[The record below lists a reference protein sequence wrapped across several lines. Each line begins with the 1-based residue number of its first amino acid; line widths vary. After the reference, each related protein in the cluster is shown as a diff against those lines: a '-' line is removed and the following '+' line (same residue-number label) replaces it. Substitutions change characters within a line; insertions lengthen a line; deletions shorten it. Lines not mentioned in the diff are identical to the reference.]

1 MSDVLATIPLSA
13 IRVFEAAARLGSF
26 TRAAEELG
34 MTQAAVS
41 WQVKALERRLD
52 LNLFQ
57 RRARDVAL
65 TPSGERLARGASEA
79 MAALR
84 SAISDLTDTG
94 DGVLAITTLQTF
106 ATHWLA
112 PRLGSFQLAHPKIAV
127 RVETGAQTIDL
138 ARSAFDVGLR
148 TGGGNWPGLE
158 TVRLFPSLFTP
169 LCTPQV
175 LASLG
180 EVKGPADLLD
190 APRIGL
196 DDEWAA
202 WFAAAGVTVPPAS
215 GTGQL
220 RLAADAQAL
229 EVAAA
234 LAHQGVVLASPIMF
248 SAEIAAGR
256 LVQPFDIVV
265 PMGGGAMWLTYP
277 ADRRRA
283 RKIAAFREWLLSA
296 VAADPAVARYGEDFT
311 GA

>member
-1 MSDVLATIPLSA
+1 
-13 IRVFEAAARLGSF
+13 
-26 TRAAEELG
+26 

-65 TPSGERLARGASEA
+65 TPAGERLARGATEA
-79 MAALR
+79 MASLRAAL
-84 SAISDLTDTG
+84 SDLTDTG
-94 DGVLAITTLQTF
+94 EGVLAITTMQTF

-127 RVETGAQTIDL
+127 RVESAAKLVDL
-138 ARSAFDVGLR
+138 VRDTFDVGLR
-148 TGGGNWPGLE
+148 AGGGDWPGIEAL
-158 TVRLFPSLFTP
+158 RLFPIVATP

-180 EVKGPADLLD
+180 DLKGPADLLD

-196 DDEWAA
+196 DEEWAA
-202 WFAAAGVTVPPAS
+202 WFRVASVEAPPVS

-220 RLAADAQAL
+220 RLAGDAQAL

-234 LAHQGVVLASPIMF
+234 LAGQGVVLASPIVF
-248 SAEIAAGR
+248 APEIASGR
-256 LVQPFDIVV
+256 LVQPFDIVL
-265 PMGGGAMWLTYP
+265 PMAGQAYWLAYP
-277 ADRRRA
+277 KDRRRA
-283 RKIAAFREWLLSA
+283 RKIAAFRDWILAA
-296 VAADPAVARYGEDFT
+296 VAADPAVAKFA